1 MADPARARKIAD
13 RIKVVAAEYLEYRLK
28 DERLGFVTIT
38 DVRVTGDLQHAS
50 IFYTVFGSD
59 EEREGT
65 AAALQ
70 DNLGRIRSYVGKA
83 LGIRLTPSL
92 EFIADALPETSSQLE
107 DALRKAR
114 ERDEEL
120 ARQRAQAAYAG
131 DADPYKKPVGA
142 DDELAG
148 AEAAPADSAGVA
160 TSAGDVTSAGV
171 ATSANDSDSVDGYT
185 AVPPPASVKDGG
197 VDAEEASQLED
208 VAALDLVDQEED
220 AAQGTGRADG

>member
-142 DDELAG
+142 DDELSG
-148 AEAAPADSAGVA
+148 ADAAPSDSAGDA
-160 TSAGDVTSAGV
+160 TSAS
-171 ATSANDSDSVDGYT
+171 DSDSVDGYT

>member
-28 DERLGFVTIT
+28 DERLGFVTLT

-92 EFIADALPETSSQLE
+92 EFIADALPETSSQIE

-120 ARQRAQAAYAG
+120 ARRREQAAYAG
-131 DADPYKKPVGA
+131 DADPYKKPA
-142 DDELAG
+142 DASSE
-148 AEAAPADSAGVA
+148 PADA
-160 TSAGDVTSAGV
+160 TD
-171 ATSANDSDSVDGYT
+171 ATDDSDDSVDTDDGY
-185 AVPPPASVKDGG
+185 APVPPPPSVRDGG
-197 VDAEEASQLED
+197 VDAEEAAQLED
-208 VAALDLVDQEED
+208 VAALDLADQEED

>member
-28 DERLGFVTIT
+28 DERLGFVTLT

-92 EFIADALPETSSQLE
+92 EFIADALPETSSQIE

-120 ARQRAQAAYAG
+120 ARRREQAAYAG
-131 DADPYKKPVGA
+131 DADPYKKPA
-142 DDELAG
+142 DASSEPVD
-148 AEAAPADSAGVA
+148 A
-160 TSAGDVTSAGV
+160 TDDTVDT
-171 ATSANDSDSVDGYT
+171 DDGY
-185 AVPPPASVKDGG
+185 APVPPPPSVRDGG
-197 VDAEEASQLED
+197 VDAEEAAQLEE